1 MLIPHAFHSFWN
13 QHSAMT
19 TTLPFKRNT
28 YILVSI
34 DLLAFLYLIYIICHN
49 SITLISYF
57 KEKHANIR
65 WNDLVQDY
73 CGRKN
78 KQTNKQTYFLCFLDC
93 TKSIWKYAG
102 LQYYYRK
109 PRLLW
114 FEMSSSR
121 KKSEFI
127 IHEPN
132 AHAG

>member
-1 MLIPHAFHSFWN
+1 MLIPYGFHSFWN

-28 YILVSI
+28 CISVSK
-34 DLLAFLYLIYIICHN
+34 DLLAFPCLIYIICHN
-49 SITLISYF
+49 SITLIFYF
-57 KEKHANIR
+57 KEKHTNIR

-73 CGRKN
+73 CGRK
-78 KQTNKQTYFLCFLDC
+78 KIYFLCFLDC
-93 TKSIWKYAG
+93 TKSIWKYAW

-109 PRLLW
+109 PKLLW

-127 IHEPN
+127 IHGPN
-132 AHAG
+132 AQVG